1 MFRACQ
7 AWLQHSPRRK
17 EQEQA
22 GQGQG
27 QDQRR
32 LRQEYIFFY

>member
-7 AWLQHSPRRK
+7 AWLQHSPRCE